1 MLKGATGKEP
11 PALRPRLS
19 RARRLFPYLL
29 LAAGLIE
36 LPWLTFLAIQLPSA
50 TDGVSWSYFWV
61 LLDALEAAGLILTG
75 LLYRQHNPRLAV
87 FALPTA
93 ALLLI
98 DAYVDTTTTTGREHL
113 AALAMAALIE
123 LPLAAA
129 TLYATHHTWHR
140 RPQ

>member
-11 PALRPRLS
+11 RALRPRPS
-19 RARRLFPYLL
+19 RAQRLFPYLL

-36 LPWLTFLAIQLPSA
+36 LPWLTFLATQLPPA
-50 TDGVSWSYFWV
+50 TNGVSWSYFWV

-75 LLYRQHNPRLAV
+75 LLYRRHNPRLAL

-93 ALLLI
+93 ALLVI
-98 DAYVDTTTTTGREHL
+98 DAYVDTTTTTGHEHL
-113 AALAMAALIE
+113 AAIAMATLIE

-129 TLYATHHTWHR
+129 TLYAAHHSR
-140 RPQ
+140 R